1 MGRRISAVWN
11 IRLTCPVSSRM
22 ETRLSLVGALGLGL
36 LFGCFSDHTAP
47 STGGDGVTVGD
58 IFFRSDHNGSANP
71 AIDTVQAGTTLTW
84 TWVNTGT
91 TPHSVKSEG
100 SPAFVS
106 SATLTGEGTVYSV
119 TLTTPG
125 LYAYDCAVH
134 GSVMA
139 GSVQVQ

>member
-1 MGRRISAVWN
+1 MSIFPLRAGV
-11 IRLTCPVSSRM
+11 V
-22 ETRLSLVGALGLGL
+22 GL
-36 LFGCFSDHTAP
+36 LLLSACFSEHTGP
-47 STGGDGVTVGD
+47 STGGSGVAVGD
-58 IFFRSDHNGSANP
+58 NFFRSNRNGTANP